1 MIEVRGGVGSQ
12 DVGARGSAMLA
23 ETVLVPED
31 ASLEL
36 PSQEQEQDEDGRGG
50 FIVHRYSPNPA
61 YRELYDATY
70 SIYTGLYQALK
81 PSFEAAGQLPAL
93 AATGREAAETR
104 EKSLRTS
111 VGPPASEPEPVSSEA
126 EASLRTSTYG
136 PKVSSQDVERPSG
149 AVSSI

>member
-1 MIEVRGGVGSQ
+1 MNVLLIISEDNGQHLGCYGDPNVATPNIDRLASEGVRFENAYTTQAVCS
-12 DVGARGSAMLA
+12 
-23 ETVLVPED
+23 P
-31 ASLEL
+31 
-36 PSQEQEQDEDGRGG
+36 GR
-50 FIVHRYSPNPA
+50 A
-61 YRELYDATY
+61 

-81 PSFEAAGQLPAL
+81 PSFEAAGQLPAH

-126 EASLRTSTYG
+126 EASLRTRTYG
-136 PKVSSQDVERPSG
+136 PKVSSQDVARPSG